1 MLKSYMRDWMGLD
14 GPLNAPLL
22 RAPHCSANKC
32 FSEKAPNAGKCSA
45 PPIPD
50 IYPWTKQS
58 IPKRLSKH
66 AHPFKRHLKIVYRRS
81 VSSNCNLSCWL
92 VFSLFDKRLEISQLS
107 NSSHIYCFLN
117 RKGALSPCT
126 IFSKL
131 KRAVTRLLSE
141 LGRKWKL
148 LASLLPPFCCFR
160 IGSVSV

>member
-1 MLKSYMRDWMGLD
+1 MWNITIHYKYLHNNLRTFVEFLD
-14 GPLNAPLL
+14 QSMYALISPPCGFNLHRAPPRPALLENAPPRPSLIDI
-22 RAPHCSANKC
+22 H
-32 FSEKAPNAGKCSA
+32 EPNRWSG
-45 PPIPD
+45 
-50 IYPWTKQS
+50 
-58 IPKRLSKH
+58 
-66 AHPFKRHLKIVYRRS
+66 
-81 VSSNCNLSCWL
+81 SSNCNLSCWL